1 MKQPI
6 KFIQDNLKDVTY
18 ASQKQK
24 EEERW
29 DVEGILHKRLNQK
42 FKFDL
47 SPIKHSNGEH
57 YKKGN
62 IFSKSDKMVIESSS
76 QWIIIDTEELHE
88 YIKKYKKLDIQLD
101 DILENFDWNIVINK
115 VE

>member
-29 DVEGILHKRLNQK
+29 DVEGILYKRLNQK
-42 FKFDL
+42 LKFDL
-47 SPIKHSNGEH
+47 SPIIKFKEEDYGKIGHF
-57 YKKGN
+57 K
-62 IFSKSDKMVIESSS
+62 SKSDKIVFDFENT
-76 QWIIIDTEELHE
+76 WILIDTEELHE
-88 YIKKYKKLDIQLD
+88 YIKANNIKDLDLNT
-101 DILENFDWNIVINK
+101 LLKELSWNIIINK
-115 VE
+115 

>member
-1 MKQPI
+1 MN
-6 KFIQDNLKDVTY
+6 KFIQDNLKDITY

-42 FKFDL
+42 LKFDL
-47 SPIKHSNGEH
+47 SPIMHNNRGQQ

-76 QWIIIDTEELHE
+76 QWIIIDTEELHG
-88 YIKKYKKLDIQLD
+88 YIKKYKKSDIQLK
-101 DILENFDWNIVINK
+101 DILEDFDWNIVIDK
-115 VE
+115 